1 MKNVLQDP
9 RFISASNVYGTD
21 LIVHVLKQQVA
32 KETFKQ
38 LIISTLKQDGVKYET
53 V

>member
-9 RFISASNVYGTD
+9 RFIYASNYYGTD
-21 LIVHVLKQQVA
+21 LTVHVLKQQLA
-32 KETFKQ
+32 RDTFKQ
-38 LIISTLKQDGVKYET
+38 LIISTLKQEAVKDET